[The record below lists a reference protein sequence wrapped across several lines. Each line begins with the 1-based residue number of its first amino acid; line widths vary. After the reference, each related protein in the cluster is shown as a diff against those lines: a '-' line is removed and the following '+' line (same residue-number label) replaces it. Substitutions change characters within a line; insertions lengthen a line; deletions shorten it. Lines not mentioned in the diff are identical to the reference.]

1 MTSQT
6 SNAGGPSQRQGA
18 NRAPARPQ
26 PHGAQPRSAPSA
38 SVRNGAS
45 QARPQQPKRGAPVKK
60 QAPARKPTPKNNGN
74 AKQAPEVVSV
84 LHGAEALAALT
95 VAESKLSRIKGKFIL
110 ALSLML
116 CLSLGW
122 NSIQSASRPEPKLLA
137 MTNDGRVQ
145 PLPLLDEPLDSRQ
158 VLLDWVRRNVP
169 SLYDFNYAN
178 YQSQLASARDFT
190 QKVTLETFQQDLVD
204 SGILTKVTDEFLILR
219 ANIVQD
225 PIITSESVVN
235 GRRLWVVEV
244 PMNLVY
250 DSGEVRD
257 GQRRRITQEI
267 LFQAWIV
274 RDSILEYDGG
284 LMLAKYSVKS
294 RRT

>member
-1 MTSQT
+1 MI
-6 SNAGGPSQRQGA
+6 
-18 NRAPARPQ
+18 
-26 PHGAQPRSAPSA
+26 
-38 SVRNGAS
+38 
-45 QARPQQPKRGAPVKK
+45 
-60 QAPARKPTPKNNGN
+60 
-74 AKQAPEVVSV
+74 
-84 LHGAEALAALT
+84 HGAEALAALT
-95 VAESKLSRIKGKFIL
+95 VAESKLSKLKGKFIL

-116 CLSLGW
+116 CLSLMW

-158 VLLDWVRRNVP
+158 ILLDWVRRNVP

-178 YQSQLASARDFT
+178 YQSRLASARDFT
-190 QKVTLETFQQDLVD
+190 QKVTLETFQDDLVN

-267 LFQAWIV
+267 IFQAWIV